1 MELTGSYVRLE
12 RLGQAHSEDLLAA
25 ATANRSSFAWA
36 PVPVSADEVSG
47 LIALRSQQWE
57 QGTWYTFA
65 TRRLSDG
72 RVVGSTSFLNVERW
86 SWPHA
91 TGNPDSVEIGS
102 TWLMPSAQR
111 TPVNTEAKYL
121 MMEQAFERWG
131 VRRLQIKTDARN
143 EQSRTAIL
151 RLGAVFEGILRNYQ
165 PGAGEQGAGTVRSTA
180 MYSIVD
186 TEWPAVRER
195 LRSTLYPAS
204 DLN

>member
-1 MELTGSYVRLE
+1 MELTGSYIRLE
-12 RLGQAHSEDLLAA
+12 RLSEAHHDELLLAA
-25 ATANRSSFAWA
+25 TADRSSFGWA
-36 PVPVSADEVSG
+36 PVPSSADEVAA
-47 LIALRSQQWE
+47 LIASRRQLWE

-72 RVVGSTSFLNVERW
+72 QVVGSTSFLNVERW

-111 TPVNTEAKYL
+111 TPINSEAKYL
-121 MMEQAFERWG
+121 MMVQAFEEWG
-131 VRRLQIKTDARN
+131 VKRLQIKTDARN
-143 EQSRTAIL
+143 ERSRNAIL

-165 PGAGEQGAGTVRSTA
+165 PGAGEQGLGTIRSTA

-186 TEWPAVRER
+186 TEWPEVRDR
-195 LRSTLYPAS
+195 LVASLYP
-204 DLN
+204 NR